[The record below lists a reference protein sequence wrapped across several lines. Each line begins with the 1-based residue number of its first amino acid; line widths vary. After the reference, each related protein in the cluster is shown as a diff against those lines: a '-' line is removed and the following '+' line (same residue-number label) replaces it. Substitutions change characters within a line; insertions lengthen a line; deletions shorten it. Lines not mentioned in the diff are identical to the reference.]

1 MHVIEDI
8 GILDTIIALREE
20 DDADLN
26 LQCDIFEE
34 ELSADSEAMEELK
47 QAANVDIS
55 DPQAL
60 FKAIYSRVCYSGYK
74 KYWKLLVNKAF
85 IWMRLWLSYLMSHL

>member
-20 DDADLN
+20 DEADLN

-60 FKAIYSRVCYSGYK
+60 FQAIYSRVCYSGFK

-85 IWMRLWLSYLMSHL
+85 YEWSCVTFINLT